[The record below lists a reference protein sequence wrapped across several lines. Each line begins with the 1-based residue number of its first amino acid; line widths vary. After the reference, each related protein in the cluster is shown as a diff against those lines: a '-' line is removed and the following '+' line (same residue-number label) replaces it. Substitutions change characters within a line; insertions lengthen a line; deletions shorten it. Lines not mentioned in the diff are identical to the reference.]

1 MKNVQKYIE
10 GLFTNKIF
18 LYVIV
23 FLTIMTVLG
32 YMIQKQYDSV
42 LFLIAIGI
50 IVKNFNKNMALVL
63 LVSVFVTSLYNYI
76 KHAALEN
83 MSGMRTDYEIE
94 NMSGMRA
101 YDEDDDEDD
110 DEDYDEDYDED
121 DDEDD
126 DGFRSKFARKN
137 RSKFARKNRS
147 KFARKDSRKI
157 SEYNKI
163 KDTYN
168 DLIGTIR
175 EKTAQ
180 IKKMTSK
187 LKRS

>member
-1 MKNVQKYIE
+1 MKNVQKYLE

-32 YMIQKQYDSV
+32 YMLQKKYDSV
-42 LFLIAIGI
+42 LFLLAVGI

-63 LVSVFVTSLYNYI
+63 LISVFVTSLYNYI

-83 MSGMRTDYEIE
+83 MSGMRSDDDDEE
-94 NMSGMRA
+94 
-101 YDEDDDEDD
+101 DEEDDDMDDRMDQFMDDENDD
-110 DEDYDEDYDED
+110 DEE
-121 DDEDD
+121 DEDD
-126 DGFRSKFARKN
+126 DGFRSKFAGN
-137 RSKFARKNRS
+137 
-147 KFARKDSRKI
+147 DSRKI
-157 SEYNKI
+157 TEYNRI

-180 IKKMTSK
+180 IKKMTAK

>member
-1 MKNVQKYIE
+1 MKNVQKYLE

-32 YMIQKQYDSV
+32 YMLQKKYDSV
-42 LFLIAIGI
+42 LFLLAVGI

-63 LVSVFVTSLYNYI
+63 LISVFVTSLYNYI

-83 MSGMRTDYEIE
+83 MSGMRSD
-94 NMSGMRA
+94 
-101 YDEDDDEDD
+101 DDDEEDEEDDEMDDRMDQFMDDENDD
-110 DEDYDEDYDED
+110 DEE
-121 DDEDD
+121 DEDD
-126 DGFRSKFARKN
+126 DGFRSKFAGN
-137 RSKFARKNRS
+137 
-147 KFARKDSRKI
+147 DSRKI
-157 SEYNKI
+157 TEYNRI

-180 IKKMTSK
+180 IKKMTAK

>member
-1 MKNVQKYIE
+1 MKNVQKYLE

-32 YMIQKQYDSV
+32 YMLQKKYDSV
-42 LFLIAIGI
+42 LFLLAVGI

-63 LVSVFVTSLYNYI
+63 LISVFVTSLYNYI

-83 MSGMRTDYEIE
+83 MSGMRSDDDDEE
-94 NMSGMRA
+94 
-101 YDEDDDEDD
+101 DEEDDDMDDRMDQFMDDENDD
-110 DEDYDEDYDED
+110 DEE
-121 DDEDD
+121 DEDD
-126 DGFRSKFARKN
+126 DGFRSKFAGN
-137 RSKFARKNRS
+137 E
-147 KFARKDSRKI
+147 SRKI
-157 SEYNKI
+157 TEYNKI

-180 IKKMTSK
+180 IKKMTAK

>member
-1 MKNVQKYIE
+1 MKNVQKYLE
-10 GLFTNKIF
+10 GIFTNKIF

-32 YMIQKQYDSV
+32 YMIQRKYDSV
-42 LFLIAIGI
+42 LFLIAVGI

-63 LVSVFVTSLYNYI
+63 LISVFVTSLYNYI

-83 MSGMRTDYEIE
+83 MSGMRTDEDDE
-94 NMSGMRA
+94 DEDE
-101 YDEDDDEDD
+101 DEDDMDDRMNQLLNND
-110 DEDYDEDYDED
+110 DEDEDED
-121 DDEDD
+121 DD
-126 DGFRSKFARKN
+126 DGFRSKFAGN
-137 RSKFARKNRS
+137 EN
-147 KFARKDSRKI
+147 RKI
-157 SEYNKI
+157 TEYNKI

-180 IKKMTSK
+180 IKKMTAK